1 MPEKFYRDLKYWKIN
16 DLNEKYL
23 PFIQL
28 LLKNGV
34 HEIRGIACL
43 CLVRFLKVNYYEKKR
58 IEILKYVNEH
68 FFNSKSYFNRMIY
81 LDFVSHSTLYFS
93 KNFLKFNI
101 IPECFKLA
109 HDRVPNIRNKLATLM
124 IKIRKRIDKNDED
137 NISKFNETVNFLK
150 KDIDLD
156 VSNVNFHIF

>member
-1 MPEKFYRDLKYWKIN
+1 
-16 DLNEKYL
+16 
-23 PFIQL
+23 
-28 LLKNGV
+28 
-34 HEIRGIACL
+34 
-43 CLVRFLKVNYYEKKR
+43 
-58 IEILKYVNEH
+58 
-68 FFNSKSYFNRMIY
+68 MIY

-156 VSNVNFHIF
+156 VSNVNFHFLKNSITFFKRVLVYYSKN